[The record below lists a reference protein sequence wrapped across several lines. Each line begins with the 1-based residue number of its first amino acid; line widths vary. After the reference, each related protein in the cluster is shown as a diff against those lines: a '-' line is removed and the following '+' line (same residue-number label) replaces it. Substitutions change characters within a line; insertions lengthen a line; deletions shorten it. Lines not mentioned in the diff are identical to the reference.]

1 MNKPIAIEVGEW
13 WFKGCF
19 IQEQDHPMLSKYV
32 VFKDT
37 EGQEHIGSAITM
49 RDAKRLCVDDE
60 VVNYKYGYKSF
71 IG

>member
-19 IQEQDHPMLSKYV
+19 IQEQNHPTLSKYV

-37 EGQEHIGSAITM
+37 EGQEHVGNPSTM
-49 RDAKRLCVDDE
+49 RDAKRLCVDNE